1 MNKLYLLGSKKWH
14 TALCISLTA
23 VLLGG
28 CWDNRELNEIGIS
41 SGTAFDWIDNRW
53 TITYQ
58 VINPLSSSGTM
69 GSGGESNTPP
79 FLTFTEQGTS
89 IMEAISRSSMTST
102 RQLFFA
108 HSRMTVFSENMARK
122 GITEVLDLFLRKP
135 DARETVNV
143 FISRRK
149 GRDILDQLMQSSKN
163 QGAGVQLMMQQ
174 EANLSS
180 YYPGIRMFELAVNLA
195 SESHC
200 ATIPE
205 IKLSGQEVMDTT
217 QETAITDLPSRL
229 ELGRLGVLKKDKL
242 VGWLSI
248 REAFGL
254 TFLTDQIKTASIS
267 IASEPNKENVK
278 DSSFSLLH
286 SKTKVKPKWENDH
299 FVMDVHIRGGGM
311 LLQLSGDVDLNKPG
325 EINRLEQN
333 INKQVLSYIQDSWN
347 ALQKINADATG
358 FATLVHRKYPRRWK
372 QIKASGSW
380 DKEFRAIEI
389 RPHVSI
395 KIERF
400 GLGSKS
406 YKNIEK
412 E

>member
-1 MNKLYLLGSKKWH
+1 MVSKKWH

-28 CWDNRELNEIGIS
+28 CWDNRELNEIGIT
-41 SGTAFDWIDNRW
+41 SGTAYDWNNNKW

-79 FLTFTEQGTS
+79 FLTFTTQGAS
-89 IMEAISRSSMTST
+89 IMDAISHSNMTSV

-108 HSRMTVFSENMARK
+108 HSRMTVFSENLARK
-122 GITEVLDLFLRKP
+122 GITDVMDLFLRKP

-143 FISRRK
+143 FISRRM
-149 GRDILDQLMQSSKN
+149 GRDILDQLMQTSKN
-163 QGAGVQLMMQQ
+163 QGAGIQLMMQQ

-205 IKLSGQEVMDTT
+205 IKLTGNEIMDST
-217 QETAITDLPSRL
+217 QEIEVTDLPSRL
-229 ELGRLGVLKKDKL
+229 ELGSLAVLKNDRL
-242 VGWLSI
+242 IGWLSVK
-248 REAFGL
+248 EAFGL
-254 TFLTDQIKTASIS
+254 TFLTNQIHSASIS
-267 IASEPNKENVK
+267 IPSDPKKGEVK

-299 FVMDVHIRGGGM
+299 FVMDVNVRGGGT
-311 LLQLSGDVDLNKPG
+311 LLQLSGDVDLNKSG
-325 EINRLEQN
+325 EIEQLEQN
-333 INKQVLSYIQDSWN
+333 INKEVLAYIQESWS
-347 ALQKINADATG
+347 ALQKLNADATG

-372 QIKASGSW
+372 QIKAAESW
-380 DKEFRAIEI
+380 DKEFRAIEL
-389 RPHVSI
+389 RPHVSM

-406 YKNIEK
+406 FKSIEN